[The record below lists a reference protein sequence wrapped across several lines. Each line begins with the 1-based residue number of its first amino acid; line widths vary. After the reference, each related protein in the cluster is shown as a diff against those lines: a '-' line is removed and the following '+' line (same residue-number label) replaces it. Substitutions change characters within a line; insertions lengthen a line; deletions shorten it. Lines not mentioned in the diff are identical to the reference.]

1 MPSDDCCRKIR
12 RLESTVSSAIRAAS
26 VLSSLH
32 RVVEELVMN
41 SLDASSSKIEVVVD
55 FTTWSVIVNDN
66 GMRSIIGYIMACKHH
81 KWKNCYIAARTI
93 IKNAICI
100 LLKIFADSSDD
111 NQIQEWVCVTV
122 T

>member
-1 MPSDDCCRKIR
+1 MSSGDYHRKIR

-55 FTTWSVIVNDN
+55 FTTWSVTVNDN
-66 GMRSIIGYIMACKHH
+66 G
-81 KWKNCYIAARTI
+81 T
-93 IKNAICI
+93 
-100 LLKIFADSSDD
+100 
-111 NQIQEWVCVTV
+111 
-122 T
+122 